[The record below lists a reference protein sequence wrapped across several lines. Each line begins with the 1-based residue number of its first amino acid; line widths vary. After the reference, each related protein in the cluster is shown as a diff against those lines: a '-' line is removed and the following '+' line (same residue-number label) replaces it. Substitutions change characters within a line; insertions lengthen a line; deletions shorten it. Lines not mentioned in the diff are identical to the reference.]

1 MRIELDR
8 YFNFFTYSGQ
18 SWVEVDLQEP
28 ARLKDVLAGL
38 GIPIAEVHL
47 AVINGEALDPQEIF
61 ISPQDQI
68 KLFPP
73 FGGG

>member
-1 MRIELDR
+1 MRIYFDR
-8 YFNFFTYSGQ
+8 FFNFYTRTSQ
-18 SWVEVDLQEP
+18 TWVDVDLPEP
-28 ARLKDVLAGL
+28 APLGLVLARI

-47 AVINGEALDPQEIF
+47 AVINGEAVDPQEVILTR
-61 ISPQDQI
+61 QDTI

>member
-1 MRIELDR
+1 MRIYLDR
-8 YFNFFTYSGQ
+8 YFNFYAHSSQ
-18 SWVEVDLQEP
+18 PWVDVEFIEP
-28 ARLKDVLAGL
+28 ARLSDVLAGL

-47 AVINGEALDPQEIF
+47 AVINGEAVDPQEVF
-61 ISPQDQI
+61 ISKQDKI

>member
-1 MRIELDR
+1 MRIFLDR
-8 YFNFFTYSGQ
+8 YFNFYALTSQ
-18 SWVEVDLQEP
+18 PWVEVEFVEP
-28 ARLKDVLAGL
+28 ALLSEVLAGA

-47 AVINGEALDPQEIF
+47 AVINGEAVDPQQVF
-61 ISPQDQI
+61 ISKQDKI

>member
-1 MRIELDR
+1 MRIYLDSH
-8 YFNFFTYSGQ
+8 FNFYTHNSQ
-18 SWVEVDLQEP
+18 PWVDVDFIEP
-28 ARLKDVLAGL
+28 ARLSDVLAGL

-47 AVINGEALDPQEIF
+47 AVINGEAVDPQEVF
-61 ISPQDQI
+61 ISKQDNI